1 MFVIEVRR
9 IAESDF
15 GLVSKGNKAIQ
26 FETFDKARAFGKKNI
41 EDSKYIA
48 SWEAIS
54 VDVAKN
60 KGYDV

>member
-15 GLVSKGNKAIQ
+15 GLISKGGKAIL
-26 FETFDKARAFGKKNI
+26 FENFDTAKAFGKKNI
-41 EDSKYIA
+41 EDSKFIA

-54 VDVAKN
+54 VEVAKN
-60 KGYDV
+60 KGYNI